1 MLIRTELMSCGRL
14 PCCNSAA
21 CQTSKV
27 MLHGCFLENVL
38 PSLSNKRDRPSQ
50 EGLFEDSSPASQD
63 QRLFPVMSGIRS
75 SSLTKMVRYVQG
87 SRVEHVLYAYTKMV
101 CSLAGS

>member
-1 MLIRTELMSCGRL
+1 VADYRAVILLHAKLPRSCFMDAFSRMCCRLCQIKEIGRV
-14 PCCNSAA
+14 
-21 CQTSKV
+21 K
-27 MLHGCFLENVL
+27 
-38 PSLSNKRDRPSQ
+38 
-50 EGLFEDSSPASQD
+50 GLFEDSSPASQD